1 MSIINDLAKIQ
12 VKKDIDKI
20 SSTIYGLLED
30 NEELRE
36 RLNEYSKDEEIQKL
50 KLQIKEYR
58 NHSLQQL
65 TDKELELDKDFRNKH
80 YNDKACGNGNDFSY
94 RLIGTGIGTV
104 IEITCNKCGETKDI
118 TDNESW

>member
-36 RLNEYSKDEEIQKL
+36 RLKEYSKDEEIQKL
-50 KLQIKEYR
+50 KTNLKECI
-58 NHSLQQL
+58 NHSLHQL
-65 TDKELELDKDFRNKH
+65 TSNELEAEKEFHNKH
-80 YNDKACGNGNDFSY
+80 YKDKSCENGNDFSY
-94 RLIGTGIGTV
+94 RLVGTGIGTV
-104 IEITCNKCGETKDI
+104 IKITCNKCGETKDI
-118 TDNESW
+118 TDMESW